1 MRLPYSFFCPVNNTI
16 QRNRESKV
24 QAVIKLIEERVPG
37 VKFVRVKE
45 DSEAVIRIAFD
56 HKHPDGSTWS
66 RVGRDAEEIDSDK
79 PTMNLSDV
87 TGHDSGEIQ
96 VGSDEYIDI
105 VHEFFHSL
113 GMRHEHQHPERKFTI
128 SKTGT
133 FTF

>member
-1 MRLPYSFFCPVNNTI
+1 MNNKS
-16 QRNRESKV
+16 QLNRESKV
-24 QAVIKLIEERVPG
+24 QAVMKHIEEGVPG
-37 VKFVRVKE
+37 VEFVPVNE
-45 DSEAVIRIAFD
+45 DSKAVIRIAFD

-66 RVGRDAEEIDSDK
+66 RVGRDAEGISSDK

-96 VGSDEYIDI
+96 LGSDEYIDI
-105 VHEFFHSL
+105 VHEIFHSL

-128 SKTGT
+128 SETGT